1 MSDGSSSD
9 SDDDEKHFLHSKAGR
24 DKVHDGK
31 TYDSLIQHCYCCES
45 STTSDSDDTDEMKF
59 DDESILD
66 EQKQHCNIDD
76 EDESLLVIF

>member
-1 MSDGSSSD
+1 LSDSSD
-9 SDDDEKHFLHSKAGR
+9 SDDDEKHFLHSKAGK

-59 DDESILD
+59 DDENIL
-66 EQKQHCNIDD
+66 EHCND
-76 EDESLLVIF
+76 EDDSLLVIF